1 MKNGGGGPGGFM
13 GFDWVVGKTH
23 DQPEPPK
30 LNKLADEH

>member
-1 MKNGGGGPGGFM
+1 MGGGGPGGFM

-23 DQPEPPK
+23 NQPEPPK